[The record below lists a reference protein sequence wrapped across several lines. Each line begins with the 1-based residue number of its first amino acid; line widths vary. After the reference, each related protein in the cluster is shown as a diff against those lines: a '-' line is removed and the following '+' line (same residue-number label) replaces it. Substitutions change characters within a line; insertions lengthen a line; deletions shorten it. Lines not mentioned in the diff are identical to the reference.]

1 MNHFWRWARDETE
14 SNERTLYLEGVIA
27 EESWY
32 DDDVTPAMF
41 KEELLSSDGPITLSI
56 NSPGGDTIAA
66 SQIYT
71 MLKDYPGHVTVKITG
86 IAASAASVVAMA
98 GRKVCMSPTAMMMI
112 HNPYTCA
119 VGDSEEMRK
128 AGQLLDEVK
137 EGIINAY
144 AIKTGLSRTKISHMM
159 DDETWMNPVKAK
171 ELGFCDEIL
180 YQRDDPADP
189 GEAMFFSSASTQ
201 RKVMNSL
208 LAKVKSVNSQ
218 EEARDEQESEA
229 DGLPDETSS
238 PEAKT
243 QGIQAVEPGRP
254 TEPEHPPEPGHPEVE
269 EAPDPPENTDPQGF
283 SADNLIQRLTRL
295 KYNF

>member
-1 MNHFWRWARDETE
+1 MNHFWRWARDETGSE

-41 KEELLSSDGPITLSI
+41 KEELLSSDGPITVSI

-66 SQIYT
+66 SRIYT
-71 MLKDYPGHVTVKITG
+71 MLRDYKGHVTVKITG
-86 IAASAASVVAMA
+86 IAASAASVVAMG

-144 AIKTGLSRTKISHMM
+144 EIKTGLSRTRISHLM

-180 YQRDDPADP
+180 YQKDDPADP

-208 LAKVKSVNSQ
+208 LAKVKSASAQ
-218 EEARDEQESEA
+218 EEVSDEQQEPEA
-229 DGLPDETSS
+229 PCEPDETAS
-238 PEAKT
+238 PEAEAE
-243 QGIQAVEPGRP
+243 GVPEPVPEGP
-254 TEPEHPPEPGHPEVE
+254 LEPKHPEGEEGPELSESTEPRG
-269 EAPDPPENTDPQGF
+269 A
-283 SADNLIQRLTRL
+283 SADSLIQRLNRL